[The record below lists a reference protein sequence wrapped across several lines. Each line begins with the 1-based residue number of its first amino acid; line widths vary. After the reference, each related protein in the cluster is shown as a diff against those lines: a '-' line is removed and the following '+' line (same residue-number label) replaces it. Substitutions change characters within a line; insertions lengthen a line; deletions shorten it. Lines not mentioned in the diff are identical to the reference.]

1 MIKPIL
7 LTCAALF
14 AAGTQLATDYSADK
28 GFKVEFESSLS
39 MKTTSSSMERD
50 GEPVEGRGMGGGASS
65 QSRKAVYVD
74 KIVAAKDGKPSKVTR
89 AFETLAGSS
98 TTTRGEEERTTDL
111 DPPLAGVTLSLER
124 AENGDVT
131 AKVVDGKA
139 PSDDA
144 ALEGHHMEL
153 ALDALLPDGEVA
165 DGASWEPNKD
175 AVRRAL
181 MLDMEKALFPRPAP
195 PEGEAGGGGGGGGR
209 RGGFGGGG
217 GDGRLL
223 DMAEWEAKAT
233 LTEEKAEK
241 DGVACRVIAI
251 ELKAK
256 GDMPDPPMGGRRGQM
271 FGNES
276 DSAVFGNTYKIELE
290 GKLYFST
297 AEKRP
302 VALEVEGS
310 MSQETDREFEREGST
325 TRMRSTRE
333 GTYKQTVAI
342 SRP

>member
-74 KIVAAKDGKPSKVTR
+74 KIVAAKEGKPSKITR
-89 AFETLAGSS
+89 AFETLSGSS
-98 TTTRGEEERTTDL
+98 TTTRGEEETTRDL
-111 DPPLAGVTLSLER
+111 EPPLSGVTLSLER

-131 AKVVDGKA
+131 AKVAEGKA
-139 PSDDA
+139 PSDEA
-144 ALEGHHMEL
+144 LLEGHHMEL
-153 ALDALLPDGEVA
+153 ALDALLPDGEVS
-165 DGASWEPNKD
+165 DGASWEPSKD
-175 AVRRAL
+175 AVRQAL
-181 MLDMEKALFPRPAP
+181 MLDMEKVLFPRPP
-195 PEGEAGGGGGGGGR
+195 PSEEAGGGGGGGGR
-209 RGGFGGGG
+209 RGFGGGGG

-256 GDMPDPPMGGRRGQM
+256 GDMPDPPMGGRRGQV
-271 FGNES
+271 FGMES
-276 DSAVFGNTYKIELE
+276 GSSVLGNTYKIELE

-333 GTYKQTVAI
+333 GSYKQTVSI